1 MALGSAEMVDFGL
14 GEYITQYPS
23 ERYPIYTRGNAG
35 EVWPEVAYPLTITL
49 TRIVGEEASA
59 LAAINAGVIS
69 RNDILEGPSCFGGVF
84 AGYMYL
90 NLSFGR
96 MIAIRTPGTTI
107 EKSDAT
113 YYGSEEQAPAY
124 TPHKDDKNFLASMKL
139 VRYGWRML
147 RTEEI
152 SCLQK
157 DRQVV
162 QEWQERL
169 PTILKATDQ
178 ELVSSLRE
186 IMQPAMELFTNHLDI
201 TGQAG
206 GAVQLLSTICE
217 ERLDDRSLALTLLG
231 NLGDVDSA
239 APSFALWELG
249 QMVAKNT
256 TLTTT
261 FNVGPSGLEKR
272 LRQSE
277 DCQDFMS
284 QFDLFLDQFGS
295 RGPNEWETACET
307 WGTEPASVLVLID
320 RMRFADS
327 NKSPSVRAEKLS
339 HNREQALSDAR
350 SRLKGIGLW
359 LFNKSFHASVLFSQ
373 ARERSKTTII
383 DLIHVARLISREL
396 AQRTSSQRE
405 NGELI
410 DLWFVLE
417 TELDEYIKNPTEFN
431 TKISDRKNVRNE
443 LSKRVPPFIFEGDL
457 PDPSTWPLREEQN
470 LKKYPTLKVGDILEG
485 FGGCPGIAEGTA
497 RIVKDPTNPG
507 DLGPGEILIAPL
519 TDPSWTPL
527 FVPAEAV
534 VVDVGGQM
542 SHAVIV
548 SRELGMPCVV
558 AVTDATQIIKDGSQ
572 IRVNGSTGEVT
583 LLSNPQE

>member
-1 MALGSAEMVDFGL
+1 MTLGVAEMVDFGL
-14 GEYITQYPS
+14 GEYITQHPS
-23 ERYPIYTRGNAG
+23 KRYPIYTRGNAG

-59 LAAINAGVIS
+59 RAAINAGVIS
-69 RNDILEGPSCFGGVF
+69 RKDILEGPSCFGGVF

-96 MIAIRTPGTTI
+96 MIAVRTPGTTI

-113 YYGSEEQAPAY
+113 YYGSEQQAPAY
-124 TPHKDDKNFLASMKL
+124 TPHEDDKSFLASIKL
-139 VRYGWRML
+139 IRYGWKML
-147 RTEEI
+147 QTEKI
-152 SCLQK
+152 SFLQT
-157 DRQVV
+157 DRQLV
-162 QEWQERL
+162 QEWKERL
-169 PTILKATDQ
+169 QEILKATDQ
-178 ELVSSLRE
+178 ELVSALRE
-186 IMQPAMELFTNHLDI
+186 IMQPAMELFTNHLDV

-217 ERLDDRSLALTLLG
+217 DRLEDRSLALTLLG

-249 QMVAKNT
+249 QMVANNPA
-256 TLTTT
+256 LTTT
-261 FNVGPSGLEKR
+261 FNEGINGLEKR

-277 DCQDFMS
+277 DCQDFVS
-284 QFDLFLDQFGS
+284 QFDLFLHQFGS

-307 WGTEPASVLVLID
+307 WGTEPSSVLVLID

-327 NKSPSVRAEKLS
+327 DKSPSIRAEKLS

-350 SRLKGIGLW
+350 SQLKGLGLW
-359 LFNKSFHASVLFSQ
+359 LFNKSFRAAVLFSQ

-396 AQRTSSQRE
+396 ANRTVSKRE
-405 NGELI
+405 NGEII

-417 TELDEYIKNPTEFN
+417 TELDEYIRNPSEFDA
-431 TKISDRKNVRNE
+431 KISDRKNVRNE
-443 LSKRVPPFIFEGDL
+443 LSKRIPPFIFEGDL
-457 PDPSTWPLREEQN
+457 PDPSTWPIRDEQD
-470 LKKYPTLKVGDILEG
+470 LKEYPSLKVGETLEG

-507 DLGPGEILIAPL
+507 TLGPGDILVAPL

-572 IRVNGSTGEVT
+572 IRVNGASGEVT
-583 LLSNPQE
+583 LLSKPQE